1 MTTPHTA
8 RTAES
13 FEPGRDLGAS
23 QWLTVTQAMIT
34 GFGDV
39 TLDRDPMHV
48 SPQWAADGPFGTTIA
63 FGFLTLS
70 LLTHLLHDAMGTDS
84 SHYDPAQGYFLN
96 YGFDRVRLITP
107 VPVGARI
114 RGVFRVLEVRD
125 DASGRRITKFD
136 ATVEIEGGA
145 RPALVAEWLTLAVP
159 PAAA

>member
-1 MTTPHTA
+1 MTTPNVP
-8 RTAES
+8 RTAQQ

-23 QWLTVTQAMIT
+23 QWVPVTQAMIS

-39 TLDRDPMHV
+39 TLDLDPMHIN
-48 SPQWAADGPFGTTIA
+48 PAWAAAGPFGTTIA

-96 YGFDRVRLITP
+96 YGFNRVRLITP
-107 VPVGARI
+107 VKVGARI
-114 RGVFRVLEVRD
+114 RGVFTVLDVRD
-125 DASGRRITKFD
+125 DASARRITTFG
-136 ATVEIEGGA
+136 ATIEIEGGT